1 MDIMQI
7 LWSYLLRSKKSK
19 ECESNLP
26 HSEQKGS
33 QILNRL
39 QNGNYKPAPSDCTG
53 SDANGYSHRNNH
65 IRYGPSPWGS
75 VQLCRAH
82 CRIRFRHKRRQ
93 AHPTLPGDQCR
104 GGEGGEGSSSFLLS
118 KQMRFRGAVAEGYGR
133 GGKKLGFPTANL
145 PSSLFADALSAVDT
159 GVYFGWAV
167 VEGSDDGDG
176 EVSSR
181 GHGVPQKAVVNVG
194 YSPTFEGSENAEKI
208 IEAHLM
214 PDEGEGISDF
224 YGNVMRLSL
233 IGFLRSEKKFDSFP
247 DLIAAINN
255 DVECAKNLLDEEAFA
270 SFKTEKFVSDVAV
283 GWVGPDGGDEMA
295 SWQIQDMQ
303 DA

>member
-104 GGEGGEGSSSFLLS
+104 GG
-118 KQMRFRGAVAEGYGR
+118 GR
-133 GGKKLGFPTANL
+133 GGGLVLFPPFEADAFSGCRRRGL
-145 PSSLFADALSAVDT
+145 RAWREEARLSYGKSSLIPLRRRAIC
-159 GVYFGWAV
+159 
-167 VEGSDDGDG
+167 
-176 EVSSR
+176 R
-181 GHGVPQKAVVNVG
+181 RHGCVLWLG
-194 YSPTFEGSENAEKI
+194 C
-208 IEAHLM
+208 
-214 PDEGEGISDF
+214 
-224 YGNVMRLSL
+224 R
-233 IGFLRSEKKFDSFP
+233 
-247 DLIAAINN
+247 
-255 DVECAKNLLDEEAFA
+255 
-270 SFKTEKFVSDVAV
+270 
-283 GWVGPDGGDEMA
+283 
-295 SWQIQDMQ
+295 
-303 DA
+303 